1 MLLVYTSK
9 PWLALNV
16 VDNLLAELN
25 QTSDDA
31 EKEGIIGL
39 VNATSEAIENGNF
52 SSWLNIPTFSSLA

>member
-52 SSWLNIPTFSSLA
+52 SSWLYIHTFSSLA